1 MTKKKILVPFNLFRE
16 SLSELTER
24 YDVVF
29 PEGKAITKEE
39 ALPILHTFD
48 ALLPPFAFK
57 VDKDVIDAA
66 ANLKIVA
73 NFGVGYDNIDV
84 KYATEKGI
92 VVTNTP
98 DPVIEPTAEMA
109 FALMLSAAR
118 RISEMDRKMR
128 LPDGIKIR
136 VMGNLGVGL
145 YGKTLGIIG
154 MGRIGQALARRAYAS
169 GMNIIYHNRTRLSPD
184 IEMKYGAELVSLD
197 KLLGSADF
205 ISLNAPSTPE
215 TKHLI
220 SEKELA
226 KMKPSAILI
235 NTARGSLIDEQAL
248 SEALKNKKIRAA
260 GLDVFENE
268 PKVYPDLLTSDN
280 VVLSPHNGTGTV
292 DARMEM
298 GRFAARN
305 IIRFFE
311 GNSDITRVN

>member
-39 ALPILHTFD
+39 ALPILHHFD
-48 ALLPPFAFK
+48 AILPPFAFK

-109 FALMLSAAR
+109 FSLMLCAAR

-128 LPDGIKIR
+128 HPGEIKIR

-154 MGRIGQALARRAYAS
+154 MGRIGQALARRASAS
-169 GMNIIYHNRTRLSPD
+169 GMNIIYHNRSRLPLD
-184 IEMKYGAELVSLD
+184 VEMKYEARHVSLD
-197 KLLGSADF
+197 ELLRLSDF
-205 ISLNAPSTPE
+205 ISLNAPATPE

-220 SEKELA
+220 SDEELTM
-226 KMKPSAILI
+226 MKSSAILV
-235 NTARGSLIDEQAL
+235 NTARGSLVDE
-248 SEALKNKKIRAA
+248 EALVNALQNNIIRAA

-268 PKVYPDLLTSDN
+268 PNVHPSLLTLDN
-280 VVLSPHNGTGTV
+280 VILSPHNGTGTV

-298 GRFAARN
+298 GRFAAQN

-311 GNSDITRVN
+311 GRNDITRVN